1 MRRTFNKDRVEQ
13 AAATEEKVRAR
24 MSRRKIKRN
33 MGGDDQG
40 RDSGDDKSDN
50 SNAPL
55 VSGARVD
62 DDGDEFELGG
72 R

>member
-1 MRRTFNKDRVEQ
+1 
-13 AAATEEKVRAR
+13 
-24 MSRRKIKRN
+24 

-62 DDGDEFELGG
+62 DDGDEFQLGG